1 MHNMFTLLPGY
12 GQWNAHEPTK
22 AVIVVFFSFLRGMVF
37 FKRSLN
43 WDKRKA
49 FKFLAIWRE
58 FTRFVKTLHIL
69 MNVNEFSVRKD
80 VLMYISLHLKVKL
93 WMCKAYSISL
103 KLFLY
108 PM

>member
-1 MHNMFTLLPGY
+1 MERARANKGCY
-12 GQWNAHEPTK
+12 CG
-22 AVIVVFFSFLRGMVF
+22 VFQFSTRDGF
-37 FKRSLN
+37 FKRNLN

>member
-1 MHNMFTLLPGY
+1 MERARANKGLYCG
-12 GQWNAHEPTK
+12 
-22 AVIVVFFSFLRGMVF
+22 VFQFSTRDGF

-43 WDKRKA
+43 WDKGKA

-69 MNVNEFSVRKD
+69 MNVNELSVRKD
-80 VLMYISLHLKVKL
+80 VLMYISLHLKLKL